1 MVGEVV
7 LQLGVAEHLRAQTQ
21 LFVEFVLLLLGALSR
36 IVHLEALADL
46 PVVKALVVFVYEGM
60 SAEVELEYLF
70 LHALEDSLDA
80 ATQLKFI
87 GEEIEL
93 DESQPFVE
101 AQKPLDEDVDVIDV
115 VSLDVASP
123 HFPT

>member
-1 MVGEVV
+1 M
-7 LQLGVAEHLRAQTQ
+7 
-21 LFVEFVLLLLGALSR
+21 
-36 IVHLEALADL
+36 
-46 PVVKALVVFVYEGM
+46 
-60 SAEVELEYLF
+60 
-70 LHALEDSLDA
+70 DA